1 MGYFLVS
8 HLTDFTRN
16 LISKIYYLYKKKVR
30 IYCIIRIY
38 NNFSSYIIVHII
50 LY

>member
-1 MGYFLVS
+1 MDYFLIS
-8 HLTDFTRN
+8 PLTDSTIN
-16 LISKIYYLYKKKVR
+16 LINKIYYLYKKKVR